1 MKQKTNPEETAARRM
16 QLITPLLDPSLDAQR
31 IIELKKEI
39 CYREDISYRTISR
52 YLDAYHQEGF
62 QGLKPKVSYHQKE
75 SKLPPDFPELLEE
88 AVTLRRECPSR
99 SVNDII
105 RILEI

>member
-52 YLDAYHQEGF
+52 YLDAYHQDGF
-62 QGLKPKVSYHQKE
+62 QGLNPKYRITRKNRN
-75 SKLPPDFPELLEE
+75 F
-88 AVTLRRECPSR
+88 RRIFLNYWRKQSP
-99 SVNDII
+99 
-105 RILEI
+105 